1 VSFSHQ
7 IAIGPEFFQ
16 KSKNDYRDWRWAL
29 AREFYQNSID
39 APGSD
44 QIDITINYWKEPNE
58 TTVTVANNGAPMTE
72 EILTGKLLALGSSGK
87 DFGQQGQQ
95 AVGGFG
101 KAKEVLYFLHKYYHI
116 RTGKLFC
123 AGSGAGYNLAR
134 HEEEFWGTS
143 STIALP
149 GDQVSEIAEQFK
161 KFARLSQWDGVITL
175 SVSGQK
181 MILSDRLK
189 KGYRRRDLEINGQ
202 VWGVVYTNKSAENL
216 LVVRIQGM
224 PMFTKHIEYK
234 DCVLVE
240 LQTGTGGSSE
250 VLQSSRDSMK
260 GIYSDSLDKFIADLN
275 INKRQALKDRHSVT
289 RSRTAGHK
297 LAAKWWDGDKPA
309 VKNEPVNPVAKEMAV
324 LVATGSLDKEVAILM
339 ASDLATGRDPE
350 NVEGW
355 FEAARETYAT
365 WLVSNKL
372 PRCWISH

>member
-189 KGYRRRDLEINGQ
+189 KGYRRRDSGDQRPGLGRGLHEQECGEPPGRPNPGDADVHEIHRVQGLRACRIADWDWGLQRGAAVESGQYEGDLQRFPGQ
-202 VWGVVYTNKSAENL
+202 VH
-216 LVVRIQGM
+216 R
-224 PMFTKHIEYK
+224 
-234 DCVLVE
+234 
-240 LQTGTGGSSE
+240 
-250 VLQSSRDSMK
+250 
-260 GIYSDSLDKFIADLN
+260 
-275 INKRQALKDRHSVT
+275 
-289 RSRTAGHK
+289 
-297 LAAKWWDGDKPA
+297 
-309 VKNEPVNPVAKEMAV
+309 
-324 LVATGSLDKEVAILM
+324 
-339 ASDLATGRDPE
+339 
-350 NVEGW
+350 
-355 FEAARETYAT
+355 
-365 WLVSNKL
+365 
-372 PRCWISH
+372 